1 MDTRLR
7 TSAGGWKELGRR
19 RSRCSRLQTVR
30 TFQFAGH
37 QLVGAFVVLSNTS
50 FTSLGLTDGFHHPC
64 ATCVAVAGARAR
76 ASVSAN
82 VRALDTAV
90 GVAVSVE
97 VLCVDAHVAGR
108 SYIGHGVA
116 CKLARRS
123 ADHRSFSGRLRT
135 HGPGRGDT
143 LGVVHNVRVRRQAVA
158 EEHSLGPLGAHVAI
172 WIVHGALGRELV
184 EHPALRNSGCYT

>member
-97 VLCVDAHVAGR
+97 VLCVDAHVAQCCWRFRGFLCASR
-108 SYIGHGVA
+108 SVNTEPD
-116 CKLARRS
+116 ARGGTLVYRPWNGLHAGEAIRRPSLVLRPPAHARS
-123 ADHRSFSGRLRT
+123 
-135 HGPGRGDT
+135 GP
-143 LGVVHNVRVRRQAVA
+143 
-158 EEHSLGPLGAHVAI
+158 
-172 WIVHGALGRELV
+172 W
-184 EHPALRNSGCYT
+184 